1 MDKMSKKKNKGTN
14 CKSLGGRSPSKF
26 HFSLRSMKP
35 EKQLRFWEVMTA
47 SLLLIVIVLS
57 LGYWQLDQELIGL
70 RAYHSDLVDRY
81 DSLSER
87 YANLVEESQF
97 AALPPYIL
105 IKNRTV
111 FILFRAS
118 DGSMHRWTTT
128 LENYETTVVFGYRR
142 RESLQYTT
150 LNDSIT
156 GEMYRVVDF
165 TPFVDPQP
173 FSEAIPELYNELAD
187 DEAFFHEI
195 WYIVTSLTTYSS
207 EITETPRYPLE
218 TLVGG
223 GGDCEDFAILI
234 ASMLKAAPANYTV
247 QLVYMDAYSPGDAK
261 NVNHLIVMVKTRS
274 GLRTFIDGTSKEVMN
289 PYDGVEGWY
298 FDV

>member
-1 MDKMSKKKNKGTN
+1 MA
-14 CKSLGGRSPSKF
+14 
-26 HFSLRSMKP
+26 
-35 EKQLRFWEVMTA
+35 A

-57 LGYWQLDQELIGL
+57 LGYWRLDRELVVL
-70 RAYHSDLVDRY
+70 RADYTDLEDSY
-81 DSLSER
+81 DVLSER
-87 YANLVEESQF
+87 YANLAEDSQF

-118 DGSMHRWTTT
+118 DGSMHRWTST
-128 LENYETTVVFGYRR
+128 LENYETTVVYGYSRR
-142 RESLQYTT
+142 KSLQYVT

-156 GEMYRVVDF
+156 GEMYRAVDF

-173 FSEAIPELYNELAD
+173 FSEAIPQLYSESED
-187 DEAFFHEI
+187 DVAFFQEVWH
-195 WYIVTSLTTYSS
+195 IVTSLTAYSS
-207 EITETPRYPLE
+207 EITETPRFPLE

-223 GGDCEDFAILI
+223 GGDCEDLSILI
-234 ASMLKAAPANYTV
+234 ASMLKATPANYTV
-247 QLVYMDAYSPGDAK
+247 QLVYMDAYSPADAK
-261 NVNHLIVMVKTRS
+261 DVNHLIVLVATRS

-289 PYDGVEGWY
+289 PYDWVEGWY

>member
-1 MDKMSKKKNKGTN
+1 MGKMGMRLDKGTKR
-14 CKSLGGRSPSKF
+14 KSLGGHSPSWF
-26 HFSLRSMKP
+26 HFPLRSMKP
-35 EKQLRFWEVMTA
+35 EKQLRFWEFMTA
-47 SLLLIVIVLS
+47 SLLLIVIALS
-57 LGYWQLDQELIGL
+57 LGYWQLDRELIGL
-70 RAYHSDLVDRY
+70 RAHHSDLVDRY
-81 DSLSER
+81 DTLSER
-87 YANLVEESQF
+87 YADLVEDSQF
-97 AALPPYIL
+97 AVLPPYIL

-118 DGSMHRWTTT
+118 DGSMHRWTAT
-128 LENYETTVVFGYRR
+128 LENYETVTVYGYQR
-142 RESLQYTT
+142 RESLQYVT

-156 GEMYRVVDF
+156 GEMYQAVDF

-173 FSEAIPELYNELAD
+173 FSEAIPQLFNEIED
-187 DEAFFHEI
+187 DVAFFQEV
-195 WYIVTSLTTYSS
+195 WYVVTSLTTYSS
-207 EITETPRYPLE
+207 EIKETPRYPLE

-223 GGDCEDFAILI
+223 GGDCEDLSILI

-261 NVNHLIVMVKTRS
+261 DVNHLIVMVQTRS

-289 PYDGVEGWY
+289 PYDEVEGWY